1 MDGVLTGISPVWAI
15 VSAVVTG
22 VGTYLASRS
31 KDSTSI
37 EVAKINAN
45 KDSEGD
51 KREIHFLRVELEE
64 MKESYDEV
72 KRKYNDCMSRKE
84 VDNKTLAD
92 YRNLIRHY
100 RFIFKLVYEQIVPQL
115 DESSV
120 SHGLLEEVKE
130 MFRDDF
136 KL

>member
-1 MDGVLTGISPVWAI
+1 MDGVFTGVSPLWA
-15 VSAVVTG
+15 VGSALVTG
-22 VGTYLASRS
+22 LVTYFTS
-31 KDSTSI
+31 KNTSNSTI
-37 EVAKINAN
+37 EVARIRA
-45 KDSEGD
+45 DQDGGQ
-51 KREIHFLRVELEE
+51 REISILRAELVE
-64 MKESYDEV
+64 MKASYDEV
-72 KRKYNDCMSRKE
+72 KRKYDDCMTRKE
-84 VDNKTLAD
+84 TDNKTLND

-115 DESSV
+115 DKSSV